1 MKKKKKGGVK
11 QPQCHSSTTLL
22 NDWLIG
28 GDYFHDQHCMLVQSG
43 QFFYCWKKTHSL
55 ERCID
60 LRQKSASESSAI
72 AKLQIPLS
80 VDKISPAPD
89 VSSYICFFW
98 KTSLCKPCEMQDSIF
113 GLVRTNVL
121 YPLFLRNKYPP
132 LLFASSGNNSLQ
144 YFFNLDLNCERSNPI
159 M

>member
-1 MKKKKKGGVK
+1 MI
-11 QPQCHSSTTLL
+11 
-22 NDWLIG
+22 DWLVEITSTISIIC
-28 GDYFHDQHCMLVQSG
+28 FFKAVS
-43 QFFYCWKKTHSL
+43 FYCWKKTHSL

-60 LRQKSASESSAI
+60 LRQKSTSESNAI

-113 GLVRTNVL
+113 GPVRTNML
-121 YPLFLRNKYPP
+121 YPLLLRNKYPP
-132 LLFASSGNNSLQ
+132 LLFASSGNNIPQ
-144 YFFNLDLNCERSNPI
+144 YFFLIWSWIVKDLIQLCKFSWYLWRVI
-159 M
+159 CITYLIRILGL